1 MNTELTAYLA
11 ITLLPFVLAL
21 GATWWMARPGN
32 KLAAID
38 KPNHRSMHSAST
50 PRGGGLVIVGIFL
63 GYEVVARF
71 SGFSWF
77 PSTPAMIGLILVA
90 AISYTDDRRAISA
103 RARMLVHVLAALCLV
118 APIGAS
124 FGLSALMAISC
135 VWCINLYNFMDG
147 IDGLATCMAMVGSAA
162 IGLMVGASGHA
173 AVLIPC
179 HVIFCTCAGFLVF
192 NLPPAKIFLG
202 DVGSASMG
210 YAMSMAV
217 VFALNESV
225 QSRDPRDLLLVLL
238 VFSPFLIDATFT
250 LLRRAVAGEKVWEAH
265 RSHIYQRLAL
275 RLGAPRA
282 LAIAFL
288 LMVVC
293 AAAAWP
299 FAHKPL

>member
-38 KPNHRSMHSAST
+38 KPNHRSMHSVST

-147 IDGLATCMAMVGSAA
+147 IDGLATCMAMVGSATL
-162 IGLMVGASGHA
+162 GLVFGNSGNI
-173 AVLIPC
+173 AVLISC
-179 HVIFCTCAGFLVF
+179 HVIFCSCAGFLVL
-192 NLPPAKIFLG
+192 NAPPAKIFLG

-210 YAMSMAV
+210 YAMSIAV
-217 VFALNESV
+217 VFALNSSV
-225 QSRDPRDLLLVLL
+225 DNQGGGDLLLVLL
-238 VFSPFLIDATFT
+238 VFAPFLVDATFT
-250 LLRRAVAGEKVWEAH
+250 VLRRALAGEKFWQAH
-265 RSHIYQRLAL
+265 RDHFYQRLAL
-275 RLGAPRA
+275 RVGVRA
-282 LAIAFL
+282 TLAL
-288 LMVVC
+288 ELTLMIVC
-293 AAAAWP
+293 GFAAYLI
-299 FAHKPL
+299 FMT